1 MSSKVFEVNDGDVN
15 RTLESVL
22 NFINE
27 KLNNFNINSHD
38 LRTAQLMAEESL
50 ISLVSNDKT
59 LQNFKSELAEL
70 SVKHNN
76 KS

>member
-38 LRTAQLMAEESL
+38 LRTAQLWPRSRL
-50 ISLVSNDKT
+50 
-59 LQNFKSELAEL
+59 
-70 SVKHNN
+70 
-76 KS
+76 

>member
-59 LQNFKSELAEL
+59 LQNRTRRA
-70 SVKHNN
+70 
-76 KS
+76 